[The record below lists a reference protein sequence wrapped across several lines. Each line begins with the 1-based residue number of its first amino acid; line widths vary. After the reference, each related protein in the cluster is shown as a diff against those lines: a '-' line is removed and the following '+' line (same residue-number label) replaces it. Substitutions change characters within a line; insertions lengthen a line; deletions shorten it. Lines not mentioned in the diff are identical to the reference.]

1 MTVFF
6 KDLPWEE
13 FDPKISTFP
22 FNSDVDGIDT
32 NIGYNSNN
40 LKNVLIFF

>member
-13 FDPKISTFP
+13 FDAKISAFP
-22 FNSDVDGIDT
+22 FNPDVDRIDT
-32 NIGYNSNN
+32 NIGYNSKN
-40 LKNVLIFF
+40 LKNVLIYF